1 MTKKRVLVTGAGGFI
16 GTKVVQ
22 ELWNRGCDVYYF
34 DVIEPK
40 IEGIKRLNLGT
51 ILDQYDLALAV
62 KGCDYAIH
70 LAALLGVY
78 KTDNSRLETLHV
90 NIQGTLNFIEACV
103 KEGVKKIVFSSSSE
117 VYGDQEKFPITEEN
131 PLNPKSV
138 YAVSK
143 IAGEEYLKAY
153 AEMYP
158 FQYNIVRLFNVYGE
172 YQREEFVLPKF
183 VQRVVNNEP
192 PVIYGDG
199 EQNRSFCYVAD
210 AARGVVDALLSETQG
225 EVFNIGNDR
234 EPISIKDLAHKLIR
248 LSGKSLQP
256 EFVDYEESDRESSRE
271 IGKRIPSIEKAKK
284 ILGYE
289 PRYSLEYGLKQMIA
303 FYENK
308 MKRS

>member
-1 MTKKRVLVTGAGGFI
+1 MTKKKVLVTGAGGFI

-22 ELWNRGCDVYYF
+22 ELWDRGCEVYYF
-34 DVIEPK
+34 DVIDPK

-62 KGCDYAIH
+62 KGCDYSIH

-153 AEMYP
+153 AGMYP

-183 VQRVVNNEP
+183 VQRIVDNEP

-210 AARGVVDALLSETQG
+210 AARGLVDALLSETQG
-225 EVFNIGNDR
+225 EIFNIGNDR
-234 EPISIKDLAHKLIR
+234 EPISIKDLAYKLVR

-256 EFVDYEESDRESSRE
+256 EFIDYEESDRESSRE
-271 IGKRIPSIEKAKK
+271 IGKRVPSIEKAKQV
-284 ILGYE
+284 LGYE

-308 MKRS
+308 MKK

>member
-1 MTKKRVLVTGAGGFI
+1 
-16 GTKVVQ
+16 
-22 ELWNRGCDVYYF
+22 VYYF
-34 DVIEPK
+34 DVIDPK

-70 LAALLGVY
+70 LAALLGVQ

-117 VYGDQEKFPITEEN
+117 VYGEQEKQPITEEN

-143 IAGEEYLKAY
+143 IAGEEYLRAY

-158 FQYNIVRLFNVYGE
+158 CQYNIVRLFNVYGE

-183 VQRVVNNEP
+183 VRRVVNNEP
-192 PVIYGDG
+192 PIIYGDG
-199 EQNRSFCYVAD
+199 EQSRSFCYVAD
-210 AARGVVDALLSETQG
+210 AARGIVDALLCETQG
-225 EVFNIGNDR
+225 EVFNIGNNL
-234 EPISIKDLAHKLIR
+234 EPISMKDLAYKLVR
-248 LSGKSLQP
+248 LTGKSLQP
-256 EFVDYEESDRESSRE
+256 EFIDYEESDRESSRE
-271 IGKRIPSIEKAKK
+271 IGKRIPSIEKAKQV
-284 ILGYE
+284 LGYE
-289 PRYSLEYGLKQMIA
+289 PRYSLEYGLTQMIA

-308 MKRS
+308 MKKS

>member
-1 MTKKRVLVTGAGGFI
+1 MTKKKVLVTGAGGFI

-22 ELWNRGCDVYYF
+22 ELWNRGCEVYYF
-34 DVIEPK
+34 DVIDPK

-90 NIQGTLNFIEACV
+90 NIDGTLNFIEACV

-183 VQRVVNNEP
+183 VQWVVNNEP

-210 AARGVVDALLSETQG
+210 AARGIVDALLSETQG
-225 EVFNIGNDR
+225 ETFNIGNDR
-234 EPISIKDLAHKLIR
+234 EPISIKDLAYKLIR

-256 EFVDYEESDRESSRE
+256 EFIEYEESDRESSRE
-271 IGKRIPSIEKAKK
+271 IGKRIPSIEKAKR
-284 ILGYE
+284 ILSYE

-308 MKRS
+308 MTK